1 VIKEMTVATTRLSS
15 KGQIVIPEP
24 VRDELGLKPGT
35 QFVVTGERDV
45 VILKVVS
52 APAVSDFSKLVARV
66 RRQARRA
73 RVKKAD
79 VARIVRKVRSA
90 R

>member
-1 VIKEMTVATTRLSS
+1 MTVATTRLSS

-24 VRDELGLKPGT
+24 LRDELGLKPGA

-90 R
+90 T

>member
-1 VIKEMTVATTRLSS
+1 MTVATTRLSS

-24 VRDELGLKPGT
+24 LRDELGLKPGA

-79 VARIVRKVRSA
+79 VARIVRKVRA
-90 R
+90 AT

>member
-1 VIKEMTVATTRLSS
+1 MTVATTRLSS

-24 VRDELGLKPGT
+24 VRDELGLKPGA

-52 APAVSDFSKLVARV
+52 PPAVSDFSRLVARV

-73 RVKKAD
+73 KVRQAD
-79 VARIVRKVRSA
+79 VTRIVRKVR
-90 R
+90 RTT

>member
-1 VIKEMTVATTRLSS
+1 MTVAMTRLSS
-15 KGQIVIPEP
+15 KGQIVIPEL
-24 VRDELGLKPGT
+24 VRNELGLKPGA

-73 RVKKAD
+73 RVNKAD
-79 VARIVRKVRSA
+79 VARIVRKVRA
-90 R
+90 GT

>member
-1 VIKEMTVATTRLSS
+1 MTVATTRLSS
-15 KGQIVIPEP
+15 KGQIVIPES
-24 VRDELGLKPGT
+24 VRDALGLKPGA

-52 APAVSDFSKLVARV
+52 APAVSEFSKLVARV

-73 RVKKAD
+73 SVTKAD
-79 VARIVRKVRSA
+79 VARIVKRVRA
-90 R
+90 AT

>member
-1 VIKEMTVATTRLSS
+1 MTVATTRLSS

-24 VRDELGLKPGT
+24 VRHELGLKPGA

-90 R
+90 T

>member
-1 VIKEMTVATTRLSS
+1 MTVATTRLSS

-24 VRDELGLKPGT
+24 LRDELGLKPGA

-45 VILKVVS
+45 LILKVVS

-79 VARIVRKVRSA
+79 VARIVRKVRA
-90 R
+90 AT

>member
-1 VIKEMTVATTRLSS
+1 MTVATTRLSS

-24 VRDELGLKPGT
+24 VRDELGLKPGA
-35 QFVVTGERDV
+35 QFVVTGERDI

-79 VARIVRKVRSA
+79 VARIVRKVRA
-90 R
+90 AT

>member
-1 VIKEMTVATTRLSS
+1 MAVATTRLSS

-24 VRDELGLKPGT
+24 VRDELGLRPGA

-45 VILKVVS
+45 VILKLIS
-52 APAVSDFSKLVARV
+52 APAMSEFSTLVARV
-66 RRQARRA
+66 RSQARRA

-79 VARIVRKVRSA
+79 VARIVKKVRSA
-90 R
+90 T

>member
-1 VIKEMTVATTRLSS
+1 MTVATTRLSS

-24 VRDELGLKPGT
+24 VRHELGLKPGA

-79 VARIVRKVRSA
+79 VARIVRKVRA
-90 R
+90 AT